1 MPLDDGSTFAE
12 EFANSVTHGLG
23 LVLSIAGLAVL
34 VVLAAMKG
42 TALHVVTSSIYG
54 ATLVLLYA
62 SSTIYHSVRAPRAR
76 RVLRIIDHGAIFLL
90 IAGTYTPFTLVML
103 RGALGWT
110 LFGIVWGLAAM
121 GVVFKVF
128 FVDRLPVVSTLIYL
142 AMGWLV
148 VVAWKPM
155 LERIPGGGVAWLL
168 AGGLAYTVGVL
179 FFAARGVR
187 FHHAVWHMFVLAG
200 SICHYVAVLLYV
212 LPTTT

>member
-128 FVDRLPVVSTLIYL
+128 SLTAFPLSPR
-142 AMGWLV
+142 
-148 VVAWKPM
+148 
-155 LERIPGGGVAWLL
+155 
-168 AGGLAYTVGVL
+168 
-179 FFAARGVR
+179 
-187 FHHAVWHMFVLAG
+187 
-200 SICHYVAVLLYV
+200 
-212 LPTTT
+212 